1 MPLFAEDVSLGS
13 AGLLALL
20 ASGITAAGTA
30 LVTILATVHK
40 NRKETRA
47 DALAEYQALV
57 ERLQKELDAHT
68 AAMAIVQARL
78 TDCEVDRAE
87 LRGELKLQATL
98 IRRLQ
103 VRTGDEAPTTV
114 LPAVVVADSQGIIML
129 ASPAITPMLHWLPSE
144 LRGKNIEVI
153 IPERYRTAHRISFTN
168 AALHTEPPWP
178 DRSIIG
184 HALTKYGQEVPVYI
198 SLSGWRTHNGDW
210 QISAETRLRSLQGL
224 NQDSYQMPA
233 DLMTPPL
240 PTNGGSTTTLAPR
253 QPGEVQQP

>member
-40 NRKETRA
+40 NRKESRA

-103 VRTGDEAPTTV
+103 VRTGDEAPSTV
-114 LPAVVVADSQGIIML
+114 LPAAIVCDAQGIIML
-129 ASPAITPMLHWLPSE
+129 ASPAITPMLHWLPGE
-144 LRGKNIEVI
+144 LKGKSIDMLM
-153 IPERYRTAHRISFTN
+153 PERYRCAHEVAFKNGVLR
-168 AALHTEPPWP
+168 TEAPWP
-178 DRSIIG
+178 DRSIMG

-210 QISAETRLRSLQGL
+210 QVSAEIRLRSLQGL
-224 NQDSYQMPA
+224 SPDSYQMPA

-240 PTNGGSTTTLAPR
+240 PTSNTSTTTAAPK
-253 QPGEVQQP
+253 QPGEV

>member
-1 MPLFAEDVSLGS
+1 MLFAADDISYGS

-30 LVTILATVHK
+30 LVTVLATVHK
-40 NRKETRA
+40 HRKESRA

-57 ERLQKELDAHT
+57 ERMQKELDAHT

-103 VRTGDEAPTTV
+103 VRTGDEVPPTV
-114 LPAVVVADSQGIIML
+114 LPAVIVCDAQGIIML
-129 ASPAITPMLHWLPSE
+129 ASPAITPMLHWLPGE
-144 LRGKNIEVI
+144 LKGKSIDMLM
-153 IPERYRTAHRISFTN
+153 PERYRCAHEVAFKNGVLR
-168 AALHTEPPWP
+168 TETPWP
-178 DRSIIG
+178 DRSIMG

-210 QISAETRLRSLQGL
+210 QVSAEISLRSSQTVNL
-224 NQDSYQMPA
+224 DPYQVPA
-233 DLMTPPL
+233 KMVTPPL
-240 PTNGGSTTTLAPR
+240 PAGTGSASATSAA
-253 QPGEVQQP
+253 QPGEVEKL